1 MSKNAGRLRIGAV
14 RKDITPPL
22 PADLSGYIRR
32 FGKASKIHDP
42 LLANLLLIDN
52 GINQLLLISLDI
64 LFLSSELSSRLRQAI
79 SEELNMD
86 KKNILIAAIHTHSSP
101 GIHTF
106 RDEGIRD
113 KTWEEKVFQTL
124 VKGAA
129 EAGKYLEEASI
140 GIGMGSSAIGRN
152 RRKEGGPLD
161 PNFPLI
167 CFFDK
172 QEHPLAVIANYGC
185 HPVVLDEKNLL
196 ITADYVHYFRKSLSE
211 RLSSDILTLFFTG
224 ASGDVDPMERGS
236 FSIAE
241 RMGLELAEE
250 ALKII
255 SEMETRKDIDIIAKE
270 TSLKIPYGWVPD
282 VQEAKECYERTRQKY
297 EEAMRSGNRESRK
310 IQKAFLL
317 WAEQLREKALKNE
330 LPKSLESQLQCIK
343 LGEAVLLAFPFE
355 LFSSVSLS
363 LRVKS
368 AVKHLFMVGYA
379 NGYSGY
385 LPDRN
390 SIREGGYE
398 VEEAFK
404 YVGILPFDSKAEELF
419 LEKALSLIESLEN

>member
-1 MSKNAGRLRIGAV
+1 MSKKTGRLKIGAV
-14 RKDITPPL
+14 KKDITPPL
-22 PADLSGYIRR
+22 PANLSGYIRR
-32 FGKASKIHDP
+32 FGKATKIHDP
-42 LLANLLLIDN
+42 LLAHLLLIDN
-52 GINQLLLISLDI
+52 GINQILLISLDI
-64 LFLSSELSSRLRQAI
+64 LFVSSELSSRLRQAV

-86 KKNILIAAIHTHSSP
+86 EKNILVAAIHTHSAP

-113 KTWEEKVFQTL
+113 KAWEEDVFQT
-124 VKGAA
+124 VVEGAA
-129 EAGKYLEEASI
+129 EAGQRLEEASI
-140 GIGMGSSAIGRN
+140 GIGMGSSTIGRN

-167 CFFDK
+167 CFFGK
-172 QEHPLAVIANYGC
+172 QDRPLAVIANYGC

-224 ASGDVDPMERGS
+224 ASGDVDPVERGS

-241 RMGLELAEE
+241 RLGLELAEE

-255 SEMETRKDIDIIAKE
+255 SKTESRTNIVIEARE
-270 TSLKIPYGWVPD
+270 SSLKIPYGWVPD
-282 VQEAKECYERTRQKY
+282 IQAAEEAYQSTRRKY
-297 EEAMRSGNRESRK
+297 EEAMRSRNRESQK
-310 IQKAFLL
+310 IQRAFLL
-317 WAEQLREKALKNE
+317 WAEELREKALKSE
-330 LPKSLESQLQCIK
+330 LPKSLECRLQCLQ
-343 LGEAVLLAFPFE
+343 LGEAVFLSYPFE

-363 LRVKS
+363 LREKS

-379 NGYSGY
+379 NGYFGY

-404 YVGILPFDSKAEELF
+404 YVGLLPFDSKAEELF
-419 LEKALSLIESLEN
+419 LEKAFALLGSLES

>member
-1 MSKNAGRLRIGAV
+1 MSLNTERLRIGAV
-14 RKDITPPL
+14 RKNITPPL
-22 PADLSGYIRR
+22 PANLSGYIRR
-32 FGKASKIHDP
+32 FGKATKIHDP
-42 LLANLLLIDN
+42 LLSHLLLIDN

-64 LFLSSELSSRLRQAI
+64 LFVSSELSSRLRQAI

-86 KKNILIAAIHTHSSP
+86 KKNILIAAIHTHSAP

-113 KTWEEKVFQTL
+113 KGWEEAAFQTV

-129 EAGKYLEEASI
+129 EAGQGLMEASM
-140 GIGMGSSAIGRN
+140 GIGMGSSRIGRN
-152 RRKEGGPLD
+152 RRNEGGPLD

-172 QEHPLAVIANYGC
+172 QDHPLAVIANYGC

-196 ITADYVHYFRKSLSE
+196 ITADYVHYFRKNLSE
-211 RLSSDILTLFFTG
+211 RLSMDILTLFFTG
-224 ASGDVDPMERGS
+224 ASGDVDPVERGS

-241 RMGLELAEE
+241 RLGLELAEE
-250 ALKII
+250 ALRVINK
-255 SEMETRKDIDIIAKE
+255 METRTDIDIEARE
-270 TSLKIPYGWVPD
+270 SLLKIPYGWVPD
-282 VQEAKECYERTRQKY
+282 IQAAEEAHENTRQKY

-317 WAEQLREKALKNE
+317 WAEELREKALKSE
-330 LPKSLESQLQCIK
+330 LPKSLECRLQCIK
-343 LGEAVLLAFPFE
+343 LGEAVLMSYPFE

-363 LRVKS
+363 LREKS

-379 NGYSGY
+379 NGYFGY
-385 LPDRN
+385 LPDAS

-398 VEEAFK
+398 VDEAFK
-404 YVGILPFDSKAEELF
+404 YVGILPFDTNAEELF
-419 LEKALSLIESLEN
+419 LEKALSLIKSLKY

>member
-1 MSKNAGRLRIGAV
+1 MSKNAGRLRIGFV

-22 PADLSGYIRR
+22 PANLSGYIRR
-32 FGKASKIHDP
+32 FGKATRVHDP
-42 LLANLLLIDN
+42 LLAHLLLIDN
-52 GINQLLLISLDI
+52 GINKILLISLDI

-86 KKNILIAAIHTHSSP
+86 EKNILIAAIHTHSSP

-113 KTWEEKVFQTL
+113 KTWEEEVFQTL
-124 VKGAA
+124 MKGAA
-129 EAGKYLEEASI
+129 ETGQRLEEASI
-140 GIGMGSSAIGRN
+140 GIGLGSSDIGRN

-167 CFFDK
+167 CFFDE
-172 QEHPLAVIANYGC
+172 QDHPLAVIANYGC

-211 RLSSDILTLFFTG
+211 RLSSDVSILFFTG
-224 ASGDVDPMERGS
+224 ASGDVDPVERGS

-241 RMGLELAEE
+241 RLGLEIAEE

-255 SEMETRKDIDIIAKE
+255 SEMETRTDIDIEAKE
-270 TSLKIPYGWVPD
+270 ISFKIPYGWVPD
-282 VQEAKECYERTRQKY
+282 VQEAKEAYESMRRKY

-317 WAEQLREKALKNE
+317 WAEELKEKALKNE
-330 LPKSLESQLQCIK
+330 LPKSLECRLQCIK
-343 LGEAVLLAFPFE
+343 LGEAVLLAYPFE

-363 LRVKS
+363 LRMKS

-385 LPDRN
+385 LPDRS

-404 YVGILPFDSKAEELF
+404 YVGILPFDSNAEELF

>member
-1 MSKNAGRLRIGAV
+1 MSKNAGRLRIGFV

-22 PADLSGYIRR
+22 PANLSGYIRR
-32 FGKASKIHDP
+32 FGKATRVHDP
-42 LLANLLLIDN
+42 LLAHLLLIDN
-52 GINQLLLISLDI
+52 GINKILLISLDI

-86 KKNILIAAIHTHSSP
+86 EKNILIAAIHTHSSP

-113 KTWEEKVFQTL
+113 KTWEEEVFQTL
-124 VKGAA
+124 IKGAA
-129 EAGKYLEEASI
+129 EARQRLEEAST
-140 GIGMGSSAIGRN
+140 GIGLGSSDIGRN

-161 PNFPLI
+161 PNLPLI
-167 CFFDK
+167 CFFDE
-172 QEHPLAVIANYGC
+172 QDHPLAVIANYGC

-211 RLSSDILTLFFTG
+211 RLSSDVSTLFFTG
-224 ASGDVDPMERGS
+224 ASGDVDPVERGS

-241 RMGLELAEE
+241 RLGLEIAEE

-255 SEMETRKDIDIIAKE
+255 SEMETRTDIDIEAKE
-270 TSLKIPYGWVPD
+270 ISFKIPYGWVPD
-282 VQEAKECYERTRQKY
+282 VQEAKEAYEYTRRKY

-317 WAEQLREKALKNE
+317 WAEELKEKALKNE
-330 LPKSLESQLQCIK
+330 LPKSLECRLQCIK
-343 LGEAVLLAFPFE
+343 LGEAVLLAYPFE

-363 LRVKS
+363 LRMKS

-385 LPDRN
+385 LPDRS

-404 YVGILPFDSKAEELF
+404 YVGILPFDSNAEELF